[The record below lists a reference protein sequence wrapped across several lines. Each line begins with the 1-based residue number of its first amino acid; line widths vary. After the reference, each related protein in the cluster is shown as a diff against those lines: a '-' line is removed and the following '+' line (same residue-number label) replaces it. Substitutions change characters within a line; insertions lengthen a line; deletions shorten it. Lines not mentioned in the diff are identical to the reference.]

1 MKISGL
7 ILVVLGILALLY
19 QGFTYTREKPF
30 LKVGPIEAR
39 ERETRTVP
47 ISPILGV
54 IAVVGGGLLIY
65 GGARQR

>member
-7 ILVVLGILALLY
+7 ILVVLGMLALIY
-19 QGFTYTREKPF
+19 QGFTYTHEKQF

-54 IAVVGGGLLIY
+54 IAIVGGGLLIY